1 MEKIFPFTTSERESD
16 YCHQYTTTVAI
27 QNAFLDIFA
36 TKQNCAKSVVKY
48 SIENPRYFNS

>member
-1 MEKIFPFTTSERESD
+1 MEQIFPFTTSERESD

-48 SIENPRYFNS
+48 SIEKPTLL